1 MIKLRKTK
9 KKQRRHQSHVVDFQ
23 TGVLSEI
30 PRFWHFGSLKNDS
43 LFAWQSINHWV
54 HRNRL
59 WNVMCDSNSNSTW
72 LLHVYFWAWIALFS
86 SLLIELSV
94 SAVFY
99 NRLSVIWNDSC
110 FFLLFISFEAIIT
123 CCRVSHVAIRIH
135 TLTWQLYRFH
145 VYVFCLFLTASWIEL
160 RRLRLI
166 IFFIQLLLL
175 MFKHLRLPGVATY
188 FFFYYS
194 FSTFN
199 VYK

>member
-1 MIKLRKTK
+1 MLSIFERAFFQKFHGFGIFEVWKMILYLHGNRSIIECIAIDCEMWCAT
-9 KKQRRHQSHVVDFQ
+9 RTQ
-23 TGVLSEI
+23 TLHDYCMYI
-30 PRFWHFGSLKNDS
+30 FGLE
-43 LFAWQSINHWV
+43 LPF
-54 HRNRL
+54 
-59 WNVMCDSNSNSTW
+59 
-72 LLHVYFWAWIALFS
+72 FS

-110 FFLLFISFEAIIT
+110 FFLLFIPSEAIIT